1 MTAFHYGRFA
11 LYTGIAACLWSLY
24 AVLLG
29 YFGGRVFHE
38 RPLLAFAVAF
48 ALAAGIAFLAVP
60 ARRLV
65 VRVRRRPHRGADAEH
80 SSRATDAARE
90 G

>member
-11 LYTGIAACLWSLY
+11 LYTGIAACLWALY

-48 ALAAGIAFLAVP
+48 GLAAGIALLAVP

-65 VRVRRRPHRGADAEH
+65 VRFRRRPRGSTDAEH
-80 SSRATDAARE
+80 SPGATDAARE